1 MKTLLIIAALV
12 CLAVW
17 AYGHFAANAP
27 AAVSDPLSG
36 MVGEDLKAKVQAE
49 VTVRMSMLR
58 GSMQQL
64 MAAGAIDPVVGKPV
78 LDDLDRLHG
87 AVSES
92 QRQLVQLGD
101 TPERVANW
109 LRTLG
114 WKDFQDIEAR
124 FRAMVG
130 G

>member
-1 MKTLLIIAALV
+1 MKTLLISAALV

-17 AYGHFAANAP
+17 AYGRFAAAAP
-27 AAVSDPLSG
+27 TASDPVTG
-36 MVGEDLKAKVQAE
+36 MIGEDLKGKVQAE
-49 VTVRMSMLR
+49 ITVRMSVLR

-64 MAAGAIDPVVGKPV
+64 MAAGAIDQVVGKPV
-78 LDDLDRLHG
+78 LDELDRLHREVDD
-87 AVSES
+87 A

-101 TPERVANW
+101 SPERVAGW
-109 LRTLG
+109 LRNLG
-114 WKDFQDIEAR
+114 WKDFQDLEAR

>member
-12 CLAVW
+12 CLAFW
-17 AYGHFAANAP
+17 AYGRFAASGGST
-27 AAVSDPLSG
+27 VSDPVTG

-49 VTVRMSMLR
+49 ITVRMSVLR

-78 LDDLDRLHG
+78 LEDLDRLHG
-87 AVSES
+87 AVNDS
-92 QRQLVQLGD
+92 QRQLVLLGD
-101 TPERVANW
+101 SPERVAHW
-109 LRTLG
+109 LTTLG
-114 WKDFQDIEAR
+114 WKDFQEIEAR
-124 FRAMVG
+124 FRTMVG

>member
-1 MKTLLIIAALV
+1 MKTLLIIAALAGV
-12 CLAVW
+12 AFW
-17 AYGHFAANAP
+17 AYGRFAADAP
-27 AAVSDPLSG
+27 KLSDPVTG
-36 MVGEDLKAKVQAE
+36 MVGEDLKGKVQAE
-49 VTVRMSMLR
+49 ITVRMSVLR

-64 MAAGAIDPVVGKPV
+64 MAAGAIDAVVGKPT
-78 LDDLDRLHG
+78 LDELDQLHH
-87 AVSES
+87 AVDDA

-101 TPERVANW
+101 SQDRVASW
-109 LRTLG
+109 LRGLG

>member
-1 MKTLLIIAALV
+1 MKTLLIIAALA

-17 AYGHFAANAP
+17 AYGRFAAEAP
-27 AAVSDPLSG
+27 KLSDPVTG
-36 MVGEDLKAKVQAE
+36 MVSEDLKGKVQAE
-49 VTVRMSMLR
+49 ITVRMTMLR

-64 MAAGAIDPVVGKPV
+64 MAAGAIDAVVGKPV
-78 LDDLDRLHG
+78 LDELDRLHG
-87 AVSES
+87 EVDDS
-92 QRQLVQLGD
+92 QRQLVKLGD
-101 TPERVANW
+101 SPERVAGW
-109 LRTLG
+109 LRNLG

>member
-1 MKTLLIIAALV
+1 MKTLLIIAALACV
-12 CLAVW
+12 AFW
-17 AYGHFAANAP
+17 AYGRFAASAP
-27 AAVSDPLSG
+27 AVSDPVTA
-36 MVGEDLKAKVQAE
+36 MVGEDLKGKVQAE
-49 VTVRMSMLR
+49 ITVRMTVLR

-64 MAAGAIDPVVGKPV
+64 MAAGAIDQVVAKPV

-87 AVSES
+87 AVTDS

-101 TPERVANW
+101 SPERVANW
-109 LRTLG
+109 LRALG

>member
-12 CLAVW
+12 CVAAW
-17 AYGHFAANAP
+17 AYGHFAASGAP
-27 AAVSDPLSG
+27 TAADPVTG
-36 MVGEDLKAKVQAE
+36 MIGEDLKGKVQAE
-49 VTVRMSMLR
+49 VTVRMAMLR

-78 LDDLDRLHG
+78 LDQLDQLHG
-87 AVSES
+87 VVNDS

-101 TPERVANW
+101 SPDRVANW